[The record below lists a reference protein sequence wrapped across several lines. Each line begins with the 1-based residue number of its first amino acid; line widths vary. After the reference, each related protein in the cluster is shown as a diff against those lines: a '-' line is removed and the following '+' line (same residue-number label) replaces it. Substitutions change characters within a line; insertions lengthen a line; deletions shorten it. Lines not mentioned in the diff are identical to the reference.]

1 MKKELEIFL
10 PPLNL
15 IKNDDDRFMREALK
29 EAIKAFEA
37 EEVPVGA
44 VIVKE
49 GQIIARGHNQ
59 VELLKDATAHA
70 EMLTITAAESVCDNW
85 RLTGTTLYCT
95 IEPCTMC
102 AGAILLSRVD
112 ALVWGAPEV
121 RLGANGSWIDL
132 FSQNYPLHT
141 VQIRKRV
148 LEDWCKGIIQNFFK
162 KRRAE
167 NG

>member
-1 MKKELEIFL
+1 MQNELASLL
-10 PPLNL
+10 PPLDV
-15 IKNDDDRFMREALK
+15 ITNDDERFMREAIK
-29 EAIKAFEA
+29 EALKAFEA
-37 EEVPVGA
+37 DEVPIGA

-49 GQIIARGHNQ
+49 GRIIARGYNQ

-70 EMLTITAAESVCDNW
+70 EMLAITAAESVCENW
-85 RLTGTTLYCT
+85 RLTGTTLYST

-112 ALVWGAPEV
+112 TLVWGAPEV

-141 VQIRKRV
+141 VQIRSRV
-148 LEDWCKGIIQNFFK
+148 LEEWCRRMIQLFFQ
-162 KRRAE
+162 KRRVRD
-167 NG
+167 G

>member
-1 MKKELEIFL
+1 MKKEFETFL
-10 PPLNL
+10 PPLDL
-15 IKNDDDRFMREALK
+15 IQSDDERFMREALK

-37 EEVPVGA
+37 EEVPIGA

-49 GQIIARGHNQ
+49 GKIIARGHNQ

-70 EMLTITAAESVCDNW
+70 EMITITAAESICNNW

-112 ALVWGAPEV
+112 TLVWGAPEV
-121 RLGANGSWIDL
+121 RLGANGSWIDI
-132 FSQNYPLHT
+132 FSHDHPLHT
-141 VQIRKRV
+141 VQVRSRV
-148 LEDWCKGIIQNFFK
+148 LEEWCRGIIQSFFK